1 MRPLLKGHPLSS
13 SIFLLLPQNV
23 CPSNSWTSFL
33 RWGIK
38 TIRKGGW
45 RKPHT
50 HIFVA
55 AMKYSALDQ
64 CGINYSQVSSPE
76 CPALA
81 GEGNICLPDNEH
93 HFGSGATILSSL
105 TFCCVSGGWQDAHG
119 ILLLWGREFAVYKRV
134 SGGFQQSHIWCF
146 LLHWVFC
153 GRTKVKSSKHCL
165 EWEFRLIWEMICFSW
180 KEIFLPGP
188 VAMHRRQRL
197 KSISPNTTL
206 KSINPFNSNKFLL
219 STSLFQQSLL
229 SAQIPLCTNHGI
241 YLRHFPK
248 DKNPL

>member
-1 MRPLLKGHPLSS
+1 M
-13 SIFLLLPQNV
+13 SIILAQGPRS
-23 CPSNSWTSFL
+23 CPVWPSAVSQGAGKMQMEFSF
-33 RWGIK
+33 
-38 TIRKGGW
+38 
-45 RKPHT
+45 
-50 HIFVA
+50 
-55 AMKYSALDQ
+55 Y
-64 CGINYSQVSSPE
+64 E
-76 CPALA
+76 
-81 GEGNICLPDNEH
+81 EGNLLFTKEYQAD
-93 HFGSGATILSSL
+93 FSKV
-105 TFCCVSGGWQDAHG
+105 TFV
-119 ILLLWGREFAVYKRV
+119 V
-134 SGGFQQSHIWCF
+134 F

-180 KEIFLPGP
+180 KEIFLPGS